1 MKHDYDVAIVGAGM
15 VGAALAGLLADSG
28 LRVVILDADA
38 PQPFL
43 PADTGARVVALGRA
57 AARILDAA
65 GAWTPGAPYRSMV
78 VFDAAGGGEVTFD
91 AGDAALSELGW
102 IVENARVQE
111 ALLARVAQGR
121 GVDTLWQHALDH
133 TTFDA
138 GGVTVRAGAR
148 EFTCALLVGADG
160 AHSRVRELAGI
171 GATGAGYGQRAVVAM
186 VTPTEPH
193 RDTAWQRFLPGGPVA
208 LLPLADGRCSLVWS
222 LPDDE
227 AEAILALDEHAF
239 CDALSAATAYR
250 LGDIRAVGPRASFP
264 LSRLH
269 ADDYV
274 RPRCALIG
282 DAAHVVHPL
291 AGQGANLGLLDAAAL
306 AEVLL
311 DAARRGE
318 PCEEWLTLRRYARWR
333 RAHNALMQTLLDGFH
348 HLFTSNTSAVKAIR
362 GAGLSIVDRIG
373 PLKRQMVL
381 FATGEQGDLP
391 QAARPRPGFD

>member
-1 MKHDYDVAIVGAGM
+1 MKHEFDVAIAGAGM
-15 VGAALAGLLADSG
+15 VGAALAALLADSG
-28 LRVVILDADA
+28 LRVALLDADM
-38 PQPFL
+38 PQPFT

-102 IVENARVQE
+102 IVENARVQD
-111 ALLARVAQGR
+111 ALLARVERAR
-121 GVDTLWQHALDH
+121 GVETLWRHAIDH
-133 TTFDA
+133 AEFEP
-138 GGVTVRAGAR
+138 GGVRVRAAAR
-148 EFTCALLVGADG
+148 AFTCALLVGADG

-171 GATGAGYGQRAVVAM
+171 GAKAASYGQRAVVGM

-208 LLPLADGRCSLVWS
+208 LLPLANGRCSLVWS
-222 LPDDE
+222 LPD
-227 AEAILALDEHAF
+227 AEADAMLALDDAAF

-274 RPRCALIG
+274 KPRCALIG

-291 AGQGANLGLLDAAAL
+291 AGQGANLGLLDAATL

-311 DAARRGE
+311 DADRRGE
-318 PCEEWLTLRRYARWR
+318 PPGEWLTLRRYARWR
-333 RAHNALMQTLLDGFH
+333 RAHNVLMQSLLDGFH
-348 HLFTSNTSAVKAIR
+348 RLFTSDSAVVKTAR
-362 GAGLSIVDRIG
+362 GAGLGLVDRIG

-391 QAARPRPGFD
+391 KAARPRADFL